1 MQVINDGRHIA
12 TKPIIGENM
21 KIVFLISCIKDGGA
35 EHVMSRLVNHWAEAG
50 HEVAVGCF
58 EPFCRENSQWILDS
72 RIRLLKLWELPKGRI
87 AYRLSVR
94 RMLRELNPDVIISF
108 LCGANI
114 FAVTYG
120 KLLGRYRVI
129 LSERGN
135 PAQDTLT
142 RGMQWK
148 RKLLFRLA
156 DRFVC
161 QTRQAEE
168 FCIPYYHLDRGR
180 CTVIPNPPP
189 IPPQRP
195 ETAPRLLPKKA
206 IVAAGRL
213 MWHKGFDN
221 LIDAFAVAGAKHPEW
236 TLHIFGEGEDRQ
248 MLQQKIDNSPTAGRI
263 FLPGNTRKLA
273 QLLPEAEIFA
283 LSSRSEGMP
292 NILLEAMAAGC
303 ACAAFDC
310 QFGPQDII
318 QPEQD
323 GLLVPANDMAAFA
336 HALDR
341 LMSDEALRHKLGE
354 AAARKIRALSVDDV
368 FARWDA
374 LLQEVTGI
382 TAPPVPRR
390 P

>member
-1 MQVINDGRHIA
+1 
-12 TKPIIGENM
+12 M

-35 EHVMSRLVNHWAEAG
+35 EHVMSRLVNHWAEDG

-58 EPFCRENSQWILDS
+58 EPFCRETSRWQLDE
-72 RIRLLKLWELPKGRI
+72 RIRLLQLWKLPKGRI
-87 AYRLSVR
+87 AYRIAAR

-120 KLLGRYRVI
+120 KLLGRYKVI
-129 LSERGN
+129 LTELGN
-135 PAQDTLT
+135 PAQDVLT
-142 RGMQWK
+142 MLMQWK
-148 RKLLFRLA
+148 RKTLFRLA
-156 DRFVC
+156 DRFIC
-161 QTRQAEE
+161 QTRWAEE
-168 FCIPYYHLDRGR
+168 FCIRYYHLIHQR
-180 CTVIPNPPP
+180 CVIIPDPPP
-189 IPPQRP
+189 PVPPPRQ
-195 ETAPRLLPKKA
+195 ENAPRLLPEKA

-221 LIDAFAVAGAKHPEW
+221 LIKAFAVAGVKHPEW
-236 TLHIFGEGEDRQ
+236 TLHIFGEGEDREI
-248 MLQQKIDNSPTAGRI
+248 LQRQINNSAVADRI
-263 FLPGNTRKLA
+263 FLPGHTRRMMEIL
-273 QLLPEAEIFA
+273 QEAEIFA
-283 LSSRSEGMP
+283 LSSRSEGLP
-292 NILLEAMAAGC
+292 NILQEAMAAGC

-310 QFGPQDII
+310 RFGPRDII
-318 QPEQD
+318 VPEED
-323 GLLVPANDMAAFA
+323 GLLVPPNDTVAFA

-341 LMSDEALRHKLGE
+341 LMSDETLRHKLGE
-354 AAARKIRALSVDDV
+354 AAVRKYRSLSVDDI

>member
-1 MQVINDGRHIA
+1 
-12 TKPIIGENM
+12 M
-21 KIVFLISCIKDGGA
+21 KIVFLITCIKNGGA
-35 EHVMSRLVNHWAEAG
+35 EHVMTRLVNHWTEAG
-50 HEVAVGCF
+50 HEVSVGCF
-58 EPFCRENSQWILDS
+58 EPFCRETSRWKLDE
-72 RIRLLKLWELPKGRI
+72 RIHLLRLWELPKGRI
-87 AYRLSVR
+87 SYRIAAR
-94 RMLRELNPDVIISF
+94 RIFRELNPDVIVSF

-120 KLLGRYRVI
+120 KLLGRYKVI
-129 LSERGN
+129 LSERYSPGL
-135 PAQDTLT
+135 DTPSFL
-142 RGMQWK
+142 MQWK
-148 RKLLFRLA
+148 RKLFFRLA
-156 DRFVC
+156 DCFVC
-161 QTRQAEE
+161 QTPRAKE
-168 FCIPYYHLDRGR
+168 FCISYYHLHPER
-180 CTVIPNPPP
+180 CTVISNPPP
-189 IPPQRP
+189 TIQPPRP
-195 ETAPRLLPKKA
+195 ENAPRLLPPKA
-206 IVAAGRL
+206 IIAAGRL
-213 MWHKGFDN
+213 AWEKGFDT
-221 LIDAFAVAGAKHPEW
+221 LIDAFAIAGAKHPEW
-236 TLHIFGEGEDRQ
+236 TLHIFGEGEDRE
-248 MLQQKIDNSPTAGRI
+248 MLQRKIDNSPVAGRI
-263 FLPGNTRKLA
+263 FLPGNTKKMA
-273 QLLPEAEIFA
+273 ELLQEAEIFA
-283 LSSRSEGMP
+283 LSSRAEGMP

>member
-1 MQVINDGRHIA
+1 
-12 TKPIIGENM
+12 M

-35 EHVMSRLVNHWAEAG
+35 EHVMSRLVNHWTELG
-50 HEVAVGCF
+50 HEIAVGCF

-94 RMLRELNPDVIISF
+94 RMP
-108 LCGANI
+108 
-114 FAVTYG
+114 
-120 KLLGRYRVI
+120 
-129 LSERGN
+129 
-135 PAQDTLT
+135 

-323 GLLVPANDMAAFA
+323 GLLVPANDTAAFA

-368 FARWDA
+368 FARWDT

>member
-1 MQVINDGRHIA
+1 
-12 TKPIIGENM
+12 M

-35 EHVMSRLVNHWAEAG
+35 EHVMSRLVNHWTEAG

-195 ETAPRLLPKKA
+195 ETAPRLLPKKGDRRRRTPD
-206 IVAAGRL
+206 VAQR
-213 MWHKGFDN
+213 DST
-221 LIDAFAVAGAKHPEW
+221 I
-236 TLHIFGEGEDRQ
+236 
-248 MLQQKIDNSPTAGRI
+248 
-263 FLPGNTRKLA
+263 
-273 QLLPEAEIFA
+273 
-283 LSSRSEGMP
+283 
-292 NILLEAMAAGC
+292 
-303 ACAAFDC
+303 
-310 QFGPQDII
+310 
-318 QPEQD
+318 
-323 GLLVPANDMAAFA
+323 
-336 HALDR
+336 
-341 LMSDEALRHKLGE
+341 
-354 AAARKIRALSVDDV
+354 
-368 FARWDA
+368 
-374 LLQEVTGI
+374 
-382 TAPPVPRR
+382 
-390 P
+390 